1 MQIGLRHFGA
11 QTITR
16 VVAAS
21 EEPGATRCGLARLL
35 CELADWKDSKGRLAL
50 ASARKVLPKVAAKA
64 GFRLPEARPG
74 VPEAAARV
82 PAPDGLEAISA
93 LRCGIR
99 DLGSLSLERVSEG
112 DDRRCWEA
120 MLEAWHPLGW
130 KRAPGGQLRY
140 WIRSSA
146 YGVLGGIGFAA
157 ASWHQ
162 KARDEWI
169 GWSAD
174 ARAAHLGLVL
184 CNHRF
189 LLLPR
194 IHGLAS
200 RVLEMATDRV
210 AGDWSEAY
218 ATRPV
223 LAYTYVGPE
232 HAGESYRAAGW
243 SCCPR
248 PTSGQPPGSTRP
260 GVGRAVWMKPLSVHW
275 EETLCTLPER
285 RIVPPEPVYLPAGAD
300 WAEREYAR
308 CSHSDG
314 RVRRRIVE
322 MGRAWLRLA
331 GTSIPVLFPRRAERK
346 AAYRLLSSEGVSM
359 QHILEPHQAST
370 VERCQM
376 EKVVLAIQDTTTL
389 NYHGLKATDGLC
401 SIGGRGTGAH
411 GLMAHF
417 GLAVNPVGRPLGV
430 YNLNADFRTTEQEKV
445 TGVGK
450 DTESARWLEGM
461 QRARELD
468 DACPDTEVITVC
480 DREGDTWEM
489 LRKAAIDHAGLLVRS
504 NAARQRKVLLD
515 DGKSRNLWTHVEEQ
529 EPLARKTI
537 LVPPCGGP
545 RQRKQRKVKLDLR
558 ACRVVLLAPKEAAD
572 QTPTEMLAV
581 SATERQP
588 PQGKEPLHWLLLAN
602 RGEPTAEHA
611 QQIVQWYEKRW
622 SIETWFSALK
632 TGTRIK
638 DRQLDDAD
646 DLRKCLVF
654 DAITA
659 CHIHDLNFMA
669 RTAPKTPASEVVGQ
683 EAIDCLYNYRY
694 LLRICNARAPP
705 EPAPDIKSFVI
716 DLAGIAGFDPTKR
729 QPLPGTRKLWE
740 AYLMFKPILIYHR
753 GMKED
758 N

>member
-210 AGDWSEAY
+210 AGTGARPMQRGPCWPIPMSARNMPER
-218 ATRPV
+218 ATGRPD
-223 LAYTYVGPE
+223 GP
-232 HAGESYRAAGW
+232 AARG
-243 SCCPR
+243 R
-248 PTSGQPPGSTRP
+248 PPASRRGARGPGS
-260 GVGRAVWMKPLSVHW
+260 
-275 EETLCTLPER
+275 
-285 RIVPPEPVYLPAGAD
+285 GA
-300 WAEREYAR
+300 
-308 CSHSDG
+308 
-314 RVRRRIVE
+314 
-322 MGRAWLRLA
+322 
-331 GTSIPVLFPRRAERK
+331 
-346 AAYRLLSSEGVSM
+346 
-359 QHILEPHQAST
+359 
-370 VERCQM
+370 
-376 EKVVLAIQDTTTL
+376 
-389 NYHGLKATDGLC
+389 
-401 SIGGRGTGAH
+401 
-411 GLMAHF
+411 
-417 GLAVNPVGRPLGV
+417 
-430 YNLNADFRTTEQEKV
+430 
-445 TGVGK
+445 
-450 DTESARWLEGM
+450 
-461 QRARELD
+461 
-468 DACPDTEVITVC
+468 
-480 DREGDTWEM
+480 
-489 LRKAAIDHAGLLVRS
+489 RS
-504 NAARQRKVLLD
+504 
-515 DGKSRNLWTHVEEQ
+515 G
-529 EPLARKTI
+529 
-537 LVPPCGGP
+537 
-545 RQRKQRKVKLDLR
+545 
-558 ACRVVLLAPKEAAD
+558 
-572 QTPTEMLAV
+572 
-581 SATERQP
+581 
-588 PQGKEPLHWLLLAN
+588 
-602 RGEPTAEHA
+602 
-611 QQIVQWYEKRW
+611 
-622 SIETWFSALK
+622 
-632 TGTRIK
+632 
-638 DRQLDDAD
+638 
-646 DLRKCLVF
+646 
-654 DAITA
+654 
-659 CHIHDLNFMA
+659 
-669 RTAPKTPASEVVGQ
+669 
-683 EAIDCLYNYRY
+683 
-694 LLRICNARAPP
+694 
-705 EPAPDIKSFVI
+705 
-716 DLAGIAGFDPTKR
+716 
-729 QPLPGTRKLWE
+729 
-740 AYLMFKPILIYHR
+740 
-753 GMKED
+753 
-758 N
+758 